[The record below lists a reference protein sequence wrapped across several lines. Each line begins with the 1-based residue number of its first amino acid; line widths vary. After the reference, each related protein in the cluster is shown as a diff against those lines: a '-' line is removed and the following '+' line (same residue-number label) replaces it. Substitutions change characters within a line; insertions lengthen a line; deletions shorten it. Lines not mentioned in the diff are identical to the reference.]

1 MEKRSEPPK
10 GPRGVAERYEELR
23 QLRKK
28 IEQLLAAS
36 PVSLVR
42 DPEVGH
48 AKRDLMALRKIQD
61 RLIVAA
67 LFVAMA
73 ALMARWVYGW
83 MAEKVAELRASN
95 QAHETSD
102 GI

>member
-1 MEKRSEPPK
+1 
-10 GPRGVAERYEELR
+10 
-23 QLRKK
+23 
-28 IEQLLAAS
+28 
-36 PVSLVR
+36 
-42 DPEVGH
+42 
-48 AKRDLMALRKIQD
+48 MALRKIQD

>member
-28 IEQLLAAS
+28 IEQLLAPS

-48 AKRDLMALRKIQD
+48 AKRDP
-61 RLIVAA
+61 
-67 LFVAMA
+67 
-73 ALMARWVYGW
+73 
-83 MAEKVAELRASN
+83 
-95 QAHETSD
+95 D
-102 GI
+102 GSP